1 MTVKLAMTM
10 TVMVRI
16 MRVRIMNVGMTTM
29 KEMRVEIVLCVH
41 SSKLH
46 YPKFNRMSIQ
56 NAVGFKS
63 VASIKSVTQM
73 IFNIKL

>member
-10 TVMVRI
+10 KVMVRI
-16 MRVRIMNVGMTTM
+16 MRVGMTAM
-29 KEMRVEIVLCVH
+29 KEIRVEIVLCVH

-46 YPKFNRMSIQ
+46 NPKFNRMSIQ

-73 IFNIKL
+73 IFNIKF